1 MKIKIKINKKI
12 ILIIGLFIAVF
23 GATIFLVVPILKDL
37 TNIRIGIKEK
47 RTELAGIED
56 LIVRVNEIKKQGRDI
71 GKELEEVYLALPKEK
86 DIPNL
91 LVYFESLSTAN
102 GLILES
108 IDFGEIDDETKRGD
122 KKETEKLL
130 KSREVELT
138 VSGTY
143 NAFKNYLRALEENIR
158 SMNVNSI
165 DFISRELITAAD
177 SDFLD
182 FDLKVEVYYQ

>member
-1 MKIKIKINKKI
+1 
-12 ILIIGLFIAVF
+12 
-23 GATIFLVVPILKDL
+23 
-37 TNIRIGIKEK
+37 
-47 RTELAGIED
+47 
-56 LIVRVNEIKKQGRDI
+56 
-71 GKELEEVYLALPKEK
+71 
-86 DIPNL
+86 
-91 LVYFESLSTAN
+91 
-102 GLILES
+102 
-108 IDFGEIDDETKRGD
+108 
-122 KKETEKLL
+122 
-130 KSREVELT
+130 VELT